1 MTPPHT
7 AVERRSLLARPLEG
21 LGRLLINILSEV
33 GAHML
38 LFGRTLRHCLWPPFR
53 LRLIFRQMELVGFNS
68 IPVVLITGAF
78 TGAVLALQTF
88 TSFKRFNAETMIG
101 GVIAVT
107 LLRELGPVFTGLLV
121 AGRAGSA
128 MAAEIGTM
136 KVTEQID
143 ALNTLATDPVN
154 YLVVPRYLA
163 GTLMMPLL
171 STLFSGIGMIG
182 AYVISVNALGTNPVI
197 YIRQMWWFIE
207 GEDIY
212 TGLIKSCIFGMIISI
227 IGCYQGFITRGGAE
241 GVGRSTTR
249 AVVLASTFILIFN
262 YILTALLL

>member
-21 LGRLLINILSEV
+21 LGRLLINILSEL

-38 LFGRTLRHCLWPPFR
+38 LFGRTLRYCVWPPFR

-107 LLRELGPVFTGLLV
+107 LLRELGPVFTGLL
-121 AGRAGSA
+121 G
-128 MAAEIGTM
+128 
-136 KVTEQID
+136 
-143 ALNTLATDPVN
+143 
-154 YLVVPRYLA
+154 YLA

-212 TGLIKSCIFGMIISI
+212 TGLIKSCIFGMIIAI